1 MNPSSAVPIELDV
14 ASAAAALPVA
24 PDVEFLRRGRW
35 FASLPASL
43 QALIVERSITRS
55 YRKGARVIGEG
66 APPRGLFA
74 LLEGRV
80 HIVRRIGDSDEV
92 LIHVGEPGLWFGEH
106 GMLSGHAAI
115 ASIVT
120 TTNVRALLLPMA
132 EFQRIVADE
141 PRYYAS
147 FSTLLFERYATVFR
161 YASEARAVAAEEW
174 LWTRLK
180 DLASIRRNDA
190 RLDGP
195 IDITVSQAELATMVG
210 VSRQTLCMLLSRL
223 EERGVVEVAYKRIRV
238 LPRLHT
244 RPDANV

>member
-1 MNPSSAVPIELDV
+1 MNAASTGSGDLDF
-14 ASAAAALPVA
+14 AAAAAALPVA

-35 FASLPASL
+35 FASLPAAL

-80 HIVRRIGDSDEV
+80 HIVRGIGDSDEV
-92 LIHVGEPGLWFGEH
+92 LIHVGEPGFWFGEH
-106 GMLSGHAAI
+106 GTLSGQAAI
-115 ASIVT
+115 ASILT

-132 EFQRIVADE
+132 EFQRIVTDE
-141 PRYYAS
+141 PRYYAC
-147 FSTLLFERYATVFR
+147 FSTLLIERYATVFR

-180 DLASIRRNDA
+180 DLAAIRRNDA
-190 RLDGP
+190 QLRGA
-195 IDITVSQAELATMVG
+195 IEITVSQAELATMVG
-210 VSRQTLCMLLSRL
+210 VSRQTLCMLLRRL
-223 EERGVVEVAYKRIRV
+223 EDRGVVEVSYKKIRV
-238 LPRLHT
+238 LPQPRET
-244 RPDANV
+244 RAA